1 MIKCWKKQ
9 GRISRNE
16 ENLSTKEPT
25 EEKGPR
31 FQKKD
36 VHRRRKKGL
45 SFAKEKREKKAFCIG
60 RDSGLLFYLL

>member
-31 FQKKD
+31 FRKRMSTAGGKK
-36 VHRRRKKGL
+36 VLALRRKKGRKKL
-45 SFAKEKREKKAFCIG
+45 SA
-60 RDSGLLFYLL
+60 